1 MVQTWFEEAV
11 VVTLSIS
18 ISSSDLNQPFLF
30 LVVRWQSIGWV
41 MLVRVKTVKSMAV
54 RFGKHKLTTNPKSSK
69 PNRFE
74 AKTNRLCRGAYLGQ
88 EINAREGAVR
98 ERICAGEEE
107 AAWRTGCHGNVR
119 VRVRVGLLYTMRMA

>member
-1 MVQTWFEEAV
+1 MLQTWFEEAV

-54 RFGKHKLTTNPKSSK
+54 HFGKHKLTTNPKSSK

-74 AKTNRLCRGAYLGQ
+74 AKTNRLCRGAYLGH
-88 EINAREGAVR
+88 EIDAGEGAVR

-107 AAWRTGCHGNVR
+107 AAWRRGCHENVR
-119 VRVRVGLLYTMRMA
+119 VRVRLLYTMRMT